1 LAEDNDSTPVDAAG
15 PSTRKTSRLA
25 RIRRGAVDKPA
36 AKPAPAAS
44 VARPAVR
51 KGTKA
56 SPRGPV
62 RNIATLVIVG
72 GLVATVALPAY
83 ASFQQPD
90 ESVTLQQVAEGD
102 AQSIVIASDAAT
114 TDLNRESYSATTPE
128 EIEKKKAEEAA
139 AAAARAAAS
148 LASSSSA
155 SVNINMVAPGSGA
168 VRWPVASFH
177 SDWAINGFRT
187 PTRPNHNGLDMLN
200 SGGTPIFAAA
210 DGVVRVA
217 QDGLGG
223 YGNAVV
229 IDSVIGGQVVTTLYA
244 HMIWGSRTVGAGQ
257 TVSAGQMIGL
267 MGQTGSATTT
277 NLHFEVRVGGALVD
291 PMAWLNANAG

>member
-1 LAEDNDSTPVDAAG
+1 MAENNDSTAADTENAA
-15 PSTRKTSRLA
+15 TRKTSRLA
-25 RIRRGAVDKPA
+25 RIRRAGVEKT
-36 AKPAPAAS
+36 APAAS
-44 VARPAVR
+44 VSRPAAR
-51 KGTKA
+51 TPKA

-62 RNIATLVIVG
+62 RNVATLAIVG

-83 ASFQQPD
+83 GAFQQTE
-90 ESVTLQQVAEGD
+90 ESKTLQQVAESD
-102 AQSIVIASDAAT
+102 AQSLVIASDAAT
-114 TDLNRESYSATTPE
+114 TELNRDSYSATTPE

-139 AAAARAAAS
+139 AAAAAAAAT
-148 LASSSSA
+148 LASSSSGST
-155 SVNINMVAPGSGA
+155 SVDINMVAPGSGA

-187 PTRPNHNGLDMLN
+187 PTRPGHNGIDMLN

-210 DGVVRVA
+210 DGVVRAA

-244 HMIWGSRTVGAGQ
+244 HMIWGSRTVNAGD
-257 TVSAGQMIGL
+257 TVSAGQVIGL

-277 NLHFEVRVGGALVD
+277 HLHFEVRVGGALVD
-291 PMAWLNANAG
+291 PMAWLQANAG

>member
-1 LAEDNDSTPVDAAG
+1 MAEENDSTAVDAEAAT
-15 PSTRKTSRLA
+15 TRKTSRLA

-36 AKPAPAAS
+36 GKTAPAAS
-44 VARPAVR
+44 VARPAGR
-51 KGTKA
+51 TPKA
-56 SPRGPV
+56 SVRGPV

-277 NLHFEVRVGGALVD
+277 NLHFEVRVGSALVD

>member
-1 LAEDNDSTPVDAAG
+1 MAEENDSTPVDAAG

-25 RIRRGAVDKPA
+25 RIRRGSVDKPA

-51 KGTKA
+51 KGPKA

-62 RNIATLVIVG
+62 RNIVTLAIVG

-83 ASFQQPD
+83 GAFQQAD

-139 AAAARAAAS
+139 AAAARSAAS
-148 LASSSSA
+148 LASSSA

-210 DGVVRVA
+210 DGVVRAA

-244 HMIWGSRTVGAGQ
+244 HMMWGSRTVEAGQ

-277 NLHFEVRVGGALVD
+277 HLHFEVRVGGALVD
-291 PMAWLNANAG
+291 PMAWLQANAG

>member
-1 LAEDNDSTPVDAAG
+1 MAEDNDSTAVDAEVAA
-15 PSTRKTSRLA
+15 TRKTSRLA
-25 RIRRGAVDKPA
+25 RIRRGAVDKA
-36 AKPAPAAS
+36 
-44 VARPAVR
+44 ARPAPVTR
-51 KGTKA
+51 PAARTPKA

-62 RNIATLVIVG
+62 RNIATLAIVG

-83 ASFQQPD
+83 GAFQPTE
-90 ESVTLQQVAEGD
+90 ESKTLQQVAEGD
-102 AQSIVIASDAAT
+102 AQSLVIASDAAT
-114 TDLNRESYSATTPE
+114 TELNRDSYSATTPE

-148 LASSSSA
+148 LASSSSSS
-155 SVNINMVAPGSGA
+155 SVDINMVAPGSGA

-210 DGVVRVA
+210 DGVVRAA

-244 HMIWGSRTVGAGQ
+244 HMIWGSRTVEAGQ
-257 TVSAGQMIGL
+257 TVSAGQMVGL

-277 NLHFEVRVGGALVD
+277 HLHFEVRVGGALVD
-291 PMAWLNANAG
+291 PMAWLQANAG

>member
-1 LAEDNDSTPVDAAG
+1 MT
-15 PSTRKTSRLA
+15 
-25 RIRRGAVDKPA
+25 
-36 AKPAPAAS
+36 KPAPAAS

-51 KGTKA
+51 KPKT

-62 RNIATLVIVG
+62 RNVATLAIVG

-83 ASFQQPD
+83 GAFQTP
-90 ESVTLQQVAEGD
+90 EASVTLQQVAEGD
-102 AQSIVIASDAAT
+102 AQSLVVASDAAT
-114 TDLNRESYSATTPE
+114 SELDRESYSATTPE
-128 EIEKKKAEEAA
+128 EIAKKKAEEAA

-148 LASSSSA
+148 LASSGGGSS
-155 SVNINMVAPGSGA
+155 SVDINMVAPGSGA
-168 VRWPVASFH
+168 VRWPVSSFH
-177 SDWAINGFRT
+177 SDWSINGFRP

-200 SGGTPIFAAA
+200 AGGTPIFAAA

-244 HMIWGSRTVGAGQ
+244 HMYR
-257 TVSAGQMIGL
+257 
-267 MGQTGSATTT
+267 
-277 NLHFEVRVGGALVD
+277 NL
-291 PMAWLNANAG
+291 